1 MRKITL
7 LMILA
12 LSSWLVSAQG
22 ISLGLKG
29 GLNFP
34 SIDAVG
40 VGNGVSASNI
50 ENSTGY
56 HVGPYLKLKV
66 SKIAVQTEI
75 LYSFQETN
83 FDLVAGTS
91 TYDVTQRLGYLT
103 VPVMLRLYTVAG
115 INLQAGPQFGFLISG
130 KQEDNVLGARTTT
143 DMKNSMKESDIG
155 LNLGL
160 GIDLPFNLDVHARY
174 IIGITDVNDVSGG
187 ESTKNSQFQISI
199 GYSFVN
205 LGR

>member
-7 LMILA
+7 FSILA

-40 VGNGVSASNI
+40 VGNGVSTSNI

-56 HVGPYLKLKV
+56 HAGPYLKLKL
-66 SKIAVQTEI
+66 SKIAVQTEV
-75 LYSFQETN
+75 LYSFQETK
-83 FDLVAGTS
+83 FDLQTGAS
-91 TYDVTQRLGYLT
+91 SFDVTQKLGYLT

-115 INLQAGPQFGFLISG
+115 INLQAGPQFGFLVSG

-143 DMKNSMKESDIG
+143 DLKNSMKGSDIG

-174 IIGITDVNDVSGG
+174 IIGITNVNDVSGG
-187 ESTKNSQFQISI
+187 ESAKNSQLQISV
-199 GYSFVN
+199 GYSFLS